1 MWKTGILAA
10 LVLAIGA
17 VVVRS
22 QSSGRSVEEPRYDV
36 ERVLGGA
43 AEIRRYQP
51 RIVAVTRV
59 AGPAESAVNEG
70 FRRLAGY
77 IFGGNTRR
85 AEIAMTAPVT
95 QAVATAGAQGSE
107 RIAMTAP
114 VTQAVA
120 RDGAW
125 EVTFTMPAG
134 STMAT
139 LPVPSDERV
148 TLREV
153 PGERQ
158 AVLRYSGLAGPEV
171 VRARVD
177 ELRAL
182 LEREGLEAIGEP
194 VSARYDP
201 PWTLPFLRRNEIWL
215 RLADRAAD

>member
-1 MWKTGILAA
+1 
-10 LVLAIGA
+10 
-17 VVVRS
+17 
-22 QSSGRSVEEPRYDV
+22 
-36 ERVLGGA
+36 
-43 AEIRRYQP
+43 
-51 RIVAVTRV
+51 
-59 AGPAESAVNEG
+59 
-70 FRRLAGY
+70 
-77 IFGGNTRR
+77 
-85 AEIAMTAPVT
+85 
-95 QAVATAGAQGSE
+95 
-107 RIAMTAP
+107 
-114 VTQAVA
+114 
-120 RDGAW
+120 
-125 EVTFTMPAG
+125 
-134 STMAT
+134 MAT